1 MGQFTARPEEP
12 AEWAGLPSE
21 PLRARPAAEALDA
34 PVESADTIALFSGAT
49 ASVVIPLGDAAGT
62 AGDRAAVDGSDA
74 DPAADSRQAGDAAD
88 TAE

>member
-21 PLRARPAAEALDA
+21 PLRARPAAESLDD
-34 PVESADTIALFSGAT
+34 PIESADTIALFSGAT
-49 ASVVIPLGDAAGT
+49 ASVVIPLGGAEIAG
-62 AGDRAAVDGSDA
+62 AGSDA
-74 DPAADSRQAGDAAD
+74 DPQADRRSTGDEAT